1 MNNAILRLFSSSVI
15 LWLLAACMN
24 AQGHDSPN
32 EITQTPQQMAGI
44 YYAYPQ
50 PDGLQTPAPQGYV
63 PFYVSHYGRHG
74 SRWMNADEHYLR
86 VIRVFD
92 SFHQQSGLTTL
103 GEDARKRLHFIWE
116 NAQGREGELSPL
128 GERQHKS
135 IAKRLYQNYPQ
146 IFPQGARI
154 SARSSTSVRCVMS
167 MAAFSEQLK
176 ELDPTLQITREASQK
191 YMDYIAYTSPEL
203 QNLGPEM
210 VESRNDIQSFQEA
223 NIHPERLMSTLFKH
237 PEQVENA
244 QQLMIWMFAVAGMVQ
259 DVELPVTLYD
269 LYEKDEM
276 FAIWQLSNSRMYV
289 ANAAAPVNRGI
300 APRSAT
306 SLLKNIIES
315 TDRAIQEQTPSAT
328 LRFGHDTNLIRLL
341 ALMQVEGCA
350 NEETDISRFY
360 QAWQDYHVAPMG
372 GNLQMIFFKNKD
384 GKVLVKFLHN
394 ENEVELPINSLT
406 GVYYEWEKVKE
417 FLSTKLL

>member
-1 MNNAILRLFSSSVI
+1 MNNTILQLFSLSLI
-15 LWLLAACMN
+15 LWLLPVGGY
-24 AQGHDSPN
+24 AQEN
-32 EITQTPQQMAGI
+32 EISQSPQQMAGI

-50 PDGLQTPAPQGYV
+50 PDGVQTPAPEGYA

-92 SFHQQSGLTTL
+92 SFHQQSGLTAL
-103 GEDARKRLHFIWE
+103 GEDARLRLHFIWE

-128 GERQHKS
+128 GERQHKA
-135 IAKRLYQNYPQ
+135 IAKRLYQHYPQ
-146 IFPQGARI
+146 IFSGGAKI

-203 QNLGPEM
+203 ENVGSEM
-210 VESRNDIQSFQEA
+210 GEWRKEIQAFQKA
-223 NIHPERLMSTLFKH
+223 NIHPERLMKTLFKH
-237 PEQVENA
+237 PEQVENP
-244 QQLMIWMFAVAGMVQ
+244 QQLMIWMFAIAGMVQ

-269 LYEKDEM
+269 LYEKEEM
-276 FAIWQLSNSRMYV
+276 FAIWQISNSRMYI
-289 ANAAAPVNRGI
+289 ANAAAPANKGI
-300 APRSAT
+300 APLSAA

-315 TDRAIQEQTPSAT
+315 ADQAIREQTPCAT

-341 ALMQVEGCA
+341 ALMQIEGCA
-350 NEETDISRFY
+350 NEETDVSRFY
-360 QAWQDYHVAPMG
+360 LAWQDYHAAPMG

-384 GKVLVKFLHN
+384 EKVIVKFLHN
-394 ENEVELPINSLT
+394 ENEVGLPINSLT
-406 GVYYEWEKVKE
+406 GPYYDWEKVRE
-417 FLSTKLL
+417 FLSIKLL